1 MIMSE
6 ENISQEFRSKK
17 WSRWNE
23 KLSIEEINQ
32 IELMSKSHKKVYRVL
47 TFIEHL
53 LILISTVTGCV
64 FIYVFTSLIGIPI
77 VITSSAT
84 GLKNCVIN
92 AGIKNFKSIIKKK
105 KKKHDRILSL
115 AKSKYNSVGF

>member
-47 TFIEHL
+47 KFIEHL

-64 FIYVFTSLIGIPI
+64 LIYVFTSLIGIPI